1 MRQTLRKIII
11 KTVQTFCFF
20 PKMPS
25 TTFQLDLLKFITA
38 MQRIYLFPTHLEG
51 VDPSVQVGWKPPP
64 ASAGHNGRYLWTDA
78 FGVLN
83 FITLNRLTNWPGYLD
98 YAKKL
103 VLAVHET
110 LGRTRDL
117 KSQLPGATP
126 SNPVS
131 GGLRIGKE
139 DESGANGDGQYHH
152 YLTLWMFA
160 LNRLSIAT
168 KEKHYND
175 EAIALAKATHTAFVY
190 ERDHDHPRMYWKMS
204 VDLDVPL
211 VDNEGRLDPASG
223 LAIFRLLEQTDGESS
238 KILQQEILDYQK
250 ILSVEWK
257 SFTSND
263 PLVLGMALWA
273 AHWFADRE
281 EWARGLVG
289 RAEHDCE
296 SLFEKKYFEGNR
308 KERLAFTDFGT
319 VLGIKCALG
328 QKLGSKAEAV
338 VKDWEAEGVVPVPT
352 TVVENSSANEKLFSI
367 TAVMYA
373 AALIPGGSYLPFLTC
388 RLMTNVNAVFQ
399 RDFL

>member
-1 MRQTLRKIII
+1 
-11 KTVQTFCFF
+11 
-20 PKMPS
+20 
-25 TTFQLDLLKFITA
+25 

-51 VDPSVQVGWKPPP
+51 VDPSIQVGWKPPP
-64 ASAGHNGRYLWTDA
+64 ASACHNGRYLWTDA

-110 LGRTRDL
+110 LGRTRVL
-117 KSQLPGATP
+117 KLQLPGATP
-126 SNPVS
+126 SNPLG

-175 EAIALAKATHTAFVY
+175 QAIALAKAIHPAFVY
-190 ERDHDHPRMYWKMS
+190 DRDHEHPRMYWKMS
-204 VDLDVPL
+204 VDLNVPL
-211 VDNEGRLDPASG
+211 VDSEGRLDPASG
-223 LAIFRLLEQTDGESS
+223 LAIFRLLEQTDGELS

-250 ILSVEWK
+250 VLSGKWE
-257 SFTSND
+257 SFTAND
-263 PLVLGMALWA
+263 PLDLGMALW
-273 AHWFADRE
+273 FADQE
-281 EWARGLVG
+281 EWARGLVE

-296 SLFEKKYFEGNR
+296 SLFERNYFEGNR
-308 KERLAFTDFGT
+308 KERLAFRDFGT

-328 QKLGSKAEAV
+328 DDLASKAEAV
-338 VKDWEAEGVVPVPT
+338 VKGWEAEGVVPVPT
-352 TVVENSSANEKLFSI
+352 SVVENSSANEKLFSI

-373 AALIPGGSYLPFLTC
+373 AALITGGSCLPFFTC
-388 RLMTNVNAVFQ
+388 RLMTNVNTVFQ
-399 RDFL
+399 KDFL